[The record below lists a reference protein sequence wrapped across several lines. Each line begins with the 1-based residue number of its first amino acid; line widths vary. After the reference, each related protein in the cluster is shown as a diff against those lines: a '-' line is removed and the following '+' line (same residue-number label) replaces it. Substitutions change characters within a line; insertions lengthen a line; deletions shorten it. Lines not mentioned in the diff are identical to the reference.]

1 MTAHNLARGSAP
13 VALLLL
19 DVINDLEWEG
29 GELLVSHFE
38 AMAPQLAA
46 LTERARAAGIPVIY
60 VNDNYGQWR
69 SDVHSLVRHCLD
81 DGVRGQRV
89 VSLLQPAPDD
99 YFVLK
104 PMHSGFFATTLELLL
119 RYLGARTLVLTGVAG
134 NICVL
139 FTANDAH
146 MRGFRV
152 VAPAD
157 CLASNTP
164 EDNAYALD
172 QMRKVMSADTTR
184 SSDLDLRSL
193 LATAGT

>member
-29 GELLVSHFE
+29 GELLVDHFE
-38 AMAPQLAA
+38 AMAPNLAA

-69 SDVHSLVRHCLD
+69 SDMRSLVRHCLN

-104 PMHSGFFATTLELLL
+104 PMHSGFFATALELLL
-119 RYLGARTLVLTGVAG
+119 QYLGARTLVLTGVAG

-146 MRGFRV
+146 MRGFQV

-164 EDNAYALD
+164 EDNAFALE
-172 QMRKVMSADTTR
+172 QMSRVMGADITR
-184 SSDLDLRSL
+184 STALDLRGL
-193 LATAGT
+193 LAVAGT